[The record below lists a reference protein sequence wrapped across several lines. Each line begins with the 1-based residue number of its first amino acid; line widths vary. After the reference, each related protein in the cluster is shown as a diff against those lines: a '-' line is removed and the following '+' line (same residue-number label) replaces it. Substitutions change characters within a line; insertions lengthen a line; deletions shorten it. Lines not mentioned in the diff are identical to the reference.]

1 MESHCSLAGSLEV
14 YYTYF
19 DWPVDEVIHQF
30 RKMGTPLNIAII
42 NRAVTR
48 TQFLIGEAGRGVHSV
63 CTRFQKRACSSGV
76 GLDTGRQRT
85 RRASPLLPEGVVASA
100 TSAGHGAELRCGGGF
115 LPGSGGAGQLL
126 GLLLQSPRGGFEL
139 RPPRPHSRFRI

>member
-1 MESHCSLAGSLEV
+1 MLAG
-14 YYTYF
+14 YTQLSATAAPSTSRINTPSAWSKPQHDAVHRKGRTPEGRTRSSF
-19 DWPVDEVIHQF
+19 RLHPV
-30 RKMGTPLNIAII
+30 
-42 NRAVTR
+42 
-48 TQFLIGEAGRGVHSV
+48 
-63 CTRFQKRACSSGV
+63 QKRACSSGV

-115 LPGSGGAGQLL
+115 LPGSGGGGQLL